1 MRTIDLP
8 WETWRAVIAVLREKA
23 LPCMLEHADR
33 LEQLEKHPADQVA
46 VDLDLTDD
54 FHAESFVR

>member
-1 MRTIDLP
+1 MRTIVLP
-8 WETWRAVIAVLREKA
+8 WEIWRAIFAALRQKG
-23 LPCMLEHADR
+23 LRHMLEHADR

-54 FHAESFVR
+54 FHA